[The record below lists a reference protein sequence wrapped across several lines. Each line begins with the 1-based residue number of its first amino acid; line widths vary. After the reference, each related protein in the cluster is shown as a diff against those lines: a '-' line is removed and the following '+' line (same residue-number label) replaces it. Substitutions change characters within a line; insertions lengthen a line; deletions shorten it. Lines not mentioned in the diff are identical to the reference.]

1 MIEKEIVAIRQLCS
15 LGIDGQQ
22 LVPILLP
29 ELRKLIPAYS
39 STFLWANENHKFTN
53 FYDECPESTG
63 YADAYLNGFLDNKDQ
78 EARPSLSDWLRT
90 KSGVTTSERFM
101 YRNYTHTG
109 FYNEI
114 LRPLKYHHELIV
126 GLKDGNR
133 PLGILFLH
141 RSIKDRNYSAEEEK
155 NLQRI
160 APYLIHGIGHTDPG
174 QKTSESFTKTGMLV
188 FDCAKNL
195 VHIDSHGQQ
204 LLFLVA
210 NPAVSIDTLKRA
222 SGSYIPREI
231 LELCSPLTDLVSP
244 KVNRNVSNAA
254 PVWRHNNAWGA
265 FTFRAHLVRPYANV
279 AEPQIIVLCHYHE
292 PVQAK
297 FLRSCHDLCLTQKQ
311 VNVATHLL
319 MSGSSYTEI
328 ADRINVSVN
337 TVIHHTQNIFT
348 KLGVNNRIDFMQK
361 FSS

>member
-1 MIEKEIVAIRQLCS
+1 MIEKEIVAIRQLCC

-29 ELRKLIPAYS
+29 EIRKLIPAYS
-39 STFLWANENHKFTN
+39 STFLWANDQHKFTN
-53 FYDECPESTG
+53 FFDESPDSTA
-63 YADAYLNGFLDNKDQ
+63 YADAYLNGFLDNKDR

-90 KSGVTTSERFM
+90 NSGVTTSERFM
-101 YRNYTHTG
+101 FQDFTRSG

-126 GLKDGNR
+126 GLKDGHH
-133 PLGILFLH
+133 PLGILFIH
-141 RSIKDRNYSAEEEK
+141 RSLQDRNYSAEEE
-155 NLQRI
+155 NTLRRI
-160 APYLIHGIGHTDPG
+160 APYLVHGISHREPS
-174 QKTSESFTKTGMLV
+174 QKTAESFTKSGMLV

-210 NPAVSIDTLKRA
+210 NPTVSSDTFKRA
-222 SGSYIPREI
+222 SSSDIPREI
-231 LELCSPLTDLVSP
+231 LALCNPLTDLVSSQ
-244 KVNRNVSNAA
+244 VNRDMSSAV

-265 FTFRAHLVRPYANV
+265 FTFRAHLVRPYANIV
-279 AEPQIIVLCHYHE
+279 EPQIIVLCHYHE

-297 FLRSCHDLCLTQKQ
+297 FLRTCHDLCLTQKQ
-311 VNVATHLL
+311 INVATHLL

-348 KLGVNNRIDFMQK
+348 KVGVNNRIDFMQK